1 VITLVALT
9 AIAWAV
15 VGVRAFLL
23 HDPHPLNSILVPEP
37 PFTDFT
43 YLGERIAHFGEPH
56 LLTRTDLYDS
66 DPYPYPV
73 PSIYAYLFFLRSF
86 SHPLAAYLLFAF
98 LSFLIPTCLLSL
110 RVKRMRAGWLP
121 QIALWSTFLFGFPLV
136 ILLDRANIE
145 AVLWVFILFG
155 IVAYTRNRLLASA
168 ILWAI
173 AAAMKIAPGLF
184 FVLFLAR
191 RKYWMFTIAV
201 AATATFS
208 LLALAGV
215 GPTIRQAAL
224 DSSKSAHFLRNEFIL
239 VRHEPQFDESLFGA
253 AKQIIFLYD
262 YVHRSNYRPFLPQI
276 LPGME
281 NALRLYSLLIPIAA
295 LLLYWFRIRHLPLLN
310 QFIAY
315 VVLSILLPQVSYEYK
330 LVYLYLVWG
339 AFLLFLLTDVVTD
352 RVKIPARAIRL
363 VLLSC
368 AVIFVPLT
376 YIELTNKRGNSFG
389 VGGQVKMVLLILI
402 LLTVLRV
409 PMPSSLFGDLQT
421 LPGDSPL
428 NQT

>member
-1 VITLVALT
+1 MITLVALT

-56 LLTRTDLYDS
+56 LLTRTDLHDS

-86 SHPLAAYLLFAF
+86 SHPLRDYLVFAF

-121 QIALWSTFLFGFPLV
+121 QTALWSTFLFGFPLV

-224 DSSKSAHFLRNEFIL
+224 DSSQSAPFLRNEFIL
-239 VRHEPQFDESLFGA
+239 VRHEPKFDESLFGA
-253 AKQIIFLYD
+253 AKQIIFLYN
-262 YVHRSNYRPFLPQI
+262 YVHRSNYRPSLPRI
-276 LPGME
+276 LPGVK
-281 NALRLYSLLIPIAA
+281 NALQLYSLLIPIGA
-295 LLLYWFRIRHLPLLN
+295 LLLYWFRLRHLPLLN

-421 LPGDSPL
+421 LPGDS
-428 NQT
+428 